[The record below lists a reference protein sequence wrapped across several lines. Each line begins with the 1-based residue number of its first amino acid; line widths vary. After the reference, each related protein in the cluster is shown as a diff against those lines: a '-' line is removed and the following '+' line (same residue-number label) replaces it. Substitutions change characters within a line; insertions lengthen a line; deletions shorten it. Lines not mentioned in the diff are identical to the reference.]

1 MIKIYEVCSVF
12 SPQPTL
18 TTAYLLVAHGSRD
31 PRPQI
36 ALERLTY
43 LVGQNLAEL
52 ATTRTSTEE
61 FTVLAQQTPLV
72 RHPSAVL
79 SKPTVSVLS
88 ANLECQSLPLHR
100 QIPQLIEPLMAQG
113 ITEVKI
119 LPLFLAAGVHVCED
133 LPAEI
138 HQAQSILGSRC
149 RLTPLPYLGSLP
161 LLAPWLETWFQQYQT
176 QPQAQRILLA
186 HGSRRPGGNR
196 AIATLAQSLNAQ
208 VAFWKTEPS
217 LEQVLTQ
224 ITATNQVVILPYFL
238 FAGGITDLIQAK
250 IQQLQ
255 PNYPGLKLQLGEPLG
270 PNPILASLIAEQ
282 LKQG

>member
-43 LVGQNLAEL
+43 LVSQNLAGL
-52 ATTRTSTEE
+52 APATTSTEDFAVFE
-61 FTVLAQQTPLV
+61 QLTPAS
-72 RHPSAVL
+72 RHGVSVL
-79 SKPTVSVLS
+79 SKPGVSVLS

-113 ITEVKI
+113 VTEVKI

-138 HQAQSILGSRC
+138 DQAQGILGSRC
-149 RLTPLPYLGSLP
+149 QLIGLPYLGSLP
-161 LLAPWLETWFQQYQT
+161 LLAPRLEQCFQQYQT
-176 QPQAQRILLA
+176 QSQAQRILLA
-186 HGSRRPGGNR
+186 HGSRRPGGNM
-196 AIATLAQSLNAQ
+196 AIANLAQSLNAQ

-217 LEQVLTQ
+217 LEQVLSPLTS
-224 ITATNQVVILPYFL
+224 THQVVILPYFL
-238 FAGGITDLIQAK
+238 FAGGITDLIQGK

-255 PNYPGLKLQLGEPLG
+255 RDYPALNIKLGEPLG